1 MNMQQL
7 CKELGAS
14 PQVEHVKTAL
24 PFDLDSD
31 VFSTCDLS
39 LHETPSSWCSNNR
52 KPSEGYASGDYETS
66 PMQAMKKS
74 TPPKFRQANLHDV
87 ARGSFNA
94 DLIRQLFPSVSLND
108 GAASSTSTKPSSPPP
123 AQHSSLA
130 AASQSL
136 LESDAFKPDFLFST
150 SLNLVRM

>member
-1 MNMQQL
+1 MQHL
-7 CKELGAS
+7 CKELGAP
-14 PQVEHVKTAL
+14 PQVEHVETAV

-31 VFSTCDLS
+31 VFSTCELS
-39 LHETPSSWCSNNR
+39 LHQTPSSWCSYHR
-52 KPSEGYASGDYETS
+52 KPSDGYASGDYDTS
-66 PMQAMKKS
+66 PMQAINKS
-74 TPPKFRQANLHDV
+74 DPPKFHQANIHDV

-94 DLIRQLFPSVSLND
+94 DLIRQLFPSVSHND
-108 GAASSTSTKPSSPPP
+108 GAASYTSTKMTSPPP

-136 LESDAFKPDFLFST
+136 LESDAFKPDLPIST